1 MKTEIKTRIEEIN
14 SGKVPSGYKKTKIG
28 IFPVEWEIKNL
39 SKVLQRQTI
48 KNKNNLLHNVL
59 TNSATQ
65 GIISQQD
72 YFDKQIANND
82 NTDGYYIVKT
92 GYFVYNPRISVSAPC
107 GPFNK
112 YYGENDGIMSPLY
125 TVYKYV
131 DDSAAYSDFLAYL
144 FSSTIWHGYMHSI
157 ANYGA
162 RSDRMSVTNED
173 MDNMPLQYPP
183 VDEQEKIAD
192 ILKTQDRIIE
202 LKEKL
207 LKEKQREKKY
217 LMQQLLT
224 GKIRLKGFTDEWEK
238 HKIGDYLT
246 LSEIIANPNINKR
259 ITVRLHLEGIYK
271 REIKAIEKEEAT
283 VQYVRRVGQFIYGK
297 QNFHNGAFGIVPQEL
312 DGFQSSS
319 DLPSFNI
326 SDKLNS
332 IWFYNYCAREDFYK
346 KMEISSSGTG
356 SKRTKE
362 VVFLKTNLFVP
373 SRQEQNAIAEIITTK
388 DMEIALIKQQIEN
401 EKQKKKALMQLLLS
415 GIVRVS

>member
-1 MKTEIKTRIEEIN
+1 MNQAIKTRIEEIN
-14 SGKVPSGYKKTKIG
+14 SGKVPSGYKKTKVG
-28 IFPVEWEIKNL
+28 IVPVEWEEKNL
-39 SKVLQRQTI
+39 SAILARQTT
-48 KNKNNLLHNVL
+48 KNRGNSIHNVL

-72 YFDKQIANND
+72 YFDKQIANNE
-82 NTDGYYIVKT
+82 NTDGYYIVKQ

-112 YYGENDGIMSPLY
+112 YYGEDDGIISPLY

-173 MDNMPLQYPP
+173 IDNMPLPYPSIK
-183 VDEQEKIAD
+183 EQERIAE
-192 ILKTQDRIIE
+192 ILKTQDRVIE

-224 GKIRLKGFTDEWEK
+224 GKIRLKGFTDGWKKYEFTDIFITLNYRDK
-238 HKIGDYLT
+238 QIPKTDYLRKGKYPIIDQGKQLIIGFSND
-246 LSEIIANPNINKR
+246 LSKIIKCPSK
-259 ITVRLHLEGIYK
+259 GIIIFGDHT
-271 REIKAIEKEEAT
+271 REIKFYNNDFCLGGDGTQLLVCKQGFIERYLYFYLLNRKIYSDGYNRHFKYIREFIYKLPMEKEQLA
-283 VQYVRRVGQFIYGK
+283 
-297 QNFHNGAFGIVPQEL
+297 
-312 DGFQSSS
+312 
-319 DLPSFNI
+319 
-326 SDKLNS
+326 
-332 IWFYNYCAREDFYK
+332 
-346 KMEISSSGTG
+346 
-356 SKRTKE
+356 
-362 VVFLKTNLFVP
+362 VVDIF
-373 SRQEQNAIAEIITTK
+373 STK
-388 DMEIALIKQQIEN
+388 DKEIDLIKQEIDN

-415 GIVRVS
+415 GIVRVG